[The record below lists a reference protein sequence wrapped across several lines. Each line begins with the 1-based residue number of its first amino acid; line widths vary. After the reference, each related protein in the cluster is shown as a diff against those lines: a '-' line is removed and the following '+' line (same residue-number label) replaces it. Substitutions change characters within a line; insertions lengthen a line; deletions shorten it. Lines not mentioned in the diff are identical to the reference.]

1 MDYKNKYI
9 KYKLKYIKLKDQFG
23 GTEDDKLFNVYGTPD
38 YITKKPN
45 KYNIGEK
52 NSIINYYFAKEI
64 LKKTITYE
72 IKDNIIIFNI
82 RLSAYFTIFIQNNRL
97 ITPGYVVLL
106 NDKLSDEQN
115 TQKIYDLIKGN
126 IIYAKH
132 ILNMPNET
140 EINGILLKDILK
152 ELKLNDINTEK
163 FGLQFKI
170 INKDVLKD
178 NKPNDIEVEKDPLY
192 DDYYSDY

>member
-38 YITKKPN
+38 DITIKPI